1 MIKRITFGV
10 VLLFAPAA
18 GAGAQN
24 ILWGNNAQPNF
35 PATIESFNKGTGVR
49 TNQFAGVPGN
59 GRGIV
64 VVGNT
69 VYYTVTN
76 DPVIHMMD
84 ATTGASLGGITTSV
98 ASMSTIAWDGSQFW
112 TSDYSGTNQAFRIN
126 TSGVVTS
133 TITLTN
139 AQQYM
144 DGMEWF
150 NGKLIANRCDA
161 CGIYDIYDLS
171 GNVLA
176 ANFIN
181 TGSVAGTGI
190 AFDGTNFYVSK
201 IYNDMVGVYDGT
213 TGAFVQDIALT
224 PANGVP
230 YGQRLIEDLSV
241 DYNQRVDTSV
251 TPEPASLALFAT
263 GLLGFGLVSRAR
275 RRR

>member
-1 MIKRITFGV
+1 MIRRIACLA
-10 VLLFAPAA
+10 VLALVPAVK
-18 GAGAQN
+18 AGAQN
-24 ILWGNNAQPNF
+24 ILWGNNAQTPF

-49 TNQFAGVPGN
+49 TNKFAGVPGN

-69 VYYTVTN
+69 VYYTMTGDN
-76 DPVIHMMD
+76 NIYKMD
-84 ATTGASLGGITTSV
+84 ATTGAAMGSISTAV

-133 TITLTN
+133 TITLAN

-161 CGIYDIYDLS
+161 CGVYDVYDLS
-171 GNVLA
+171 GNVLSSK
-176 ANFIN
+176 FIN
-181 TGSVAGTGI
+181 TGGSATGI
-190 AFDGTNFYVSK
+190 AYDGTNFYVSK
-201 IYNDMVGVYDGT
+201 IFNDMIGVYDGT
-213 TGAFVQDIALT
+213 TGAFIQDIALT
-224 PANGVP
+224 PANDVP

-241 DYNQRVDTSV
+241 DYEQRGDTQ
-251 TPEPASLALFAT
+251 TAPEPASIVLFGS
-263 GLLGFGLVSRAR
+263 GLLGLGFASRSR
-275 RRR
+275 RRS

>member
-1 MIKRITFGV
+1 MIRRIACLA
-10 VLLFAPAA
+10 VLALVPAVK
-18 GAGAQN
+18 AGAQN
-24 ILWGNNAQPNF
+24 ILWGNNAQTPF

-49 TNQFAGVPGN
+49 TNKFAGVPGN

-69 VYYTVTN
+69 VYYTMTGDN
-76 DPVIHMMD
+76 NIYKMD
-84 ATTGASLGGITTSV
+84 ATTGAAMGSISTAV

-133 TITLTN
+133 TITLAN

-161 CGIYDIYDLS
+161 CGVYDVYDLS
-171 GNVLA
+171 GNVLSS
-176 ANFIN
+176 NFIN
-181 TGSVAGTGI
+181 TGGSATGI
-190 AFDGTNFYVSK
+190 AYDGTNFYVSK
-201 IYNDMVGVYDGT
+201 IFNDMIGVYDGT
-213 TGAFVQDIALT
+213 TGAFIQDIALT
-224 PANGVP
+224 PANDVP

-241 DYNQRVDTSV
+241 DYEQRGDTQ
-251 TPEPASLALFAT
+251 TAPEPASIVLFGS
-263 GLLGFGLVSRAR
+263 GLLGLGFASRSR
-275 RRR
+275 RRS